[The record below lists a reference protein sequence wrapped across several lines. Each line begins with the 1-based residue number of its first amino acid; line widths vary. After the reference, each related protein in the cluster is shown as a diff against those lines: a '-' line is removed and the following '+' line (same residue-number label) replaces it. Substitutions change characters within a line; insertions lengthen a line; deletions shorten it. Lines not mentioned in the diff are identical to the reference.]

1 MQRRRRA
8 PIPAPGSTDRGY
20 NEGHYSLN
28 NSAERTAMPDQG
40 SARNAVKRTQRRRRN
55 AVTMHEVAKHIGV
68 SPMTVSRVLSGD
80 ANVRSETRQRVEAAI
95 KELGYSPNVAARN
108 LAKAA
113 SVHIGLLYT
122 NPSAAYM
129 NELLVGVLEQSSHTG
144 CQIVLEKCGA
154 RSERTVIEKLMRDG
168 ITGVILPPPLSDS
181 KVALEALRA
190 AKIPFIAVA
199 TGRPEADGLSV
210 RINDFEAAAAMTRYL
225 LSLGHRKLG
234 FIVGAP
240 NQTASAQRYAG
251 FAAALHESQLAVR
264 RDWVKQGSVSY
275 RSGLLAAEQLL
286 AAEDRPSAIFA
297 SNDDMAAATI
307 AVAHRL
313 GLDVPAD
320 LTIVGFDDTPLAT
333 TIWPALTTV
342 RQPVAAMARKAMEL
356 LLEEIRLR
364 GTGRTLEPLQ
374 QFLNF
379 SLVKRDSS
387 APL

>member
-1 MQRRRRA
+1 M
-8 PIPAPGSTDRGY
+8 DRGY
-20 NEGHYSLN
+20 NNRNNSLN
-28 NSAERTAMPDQG
+28 DESAERTVTLEQG
-40 SARNAVKRTQRRRRN
+40 SARSAVKRTQRRRRN

-181 KVALEALRA
+181 KVALDALRA

-225 LSLGHRKLG
+225 LSLGHRRLG

-251 FAAALHESQLAVR
+251 FAAALHENQLEVR
-264 RDWVKQGSVSY
+264 RDWVKQGSFSY

-286 AAEDRPSAIFA
+286 AAQDRPSAIFA